1 MPVPPYVGVDHRLG
15 GAKFEVMGITV
26 KR

>member
-1 MPVPPYVGVDHRLG
+1 MPAPPYVGVDHRLG
-15 GAKFEVMGITV
+15 GAKFEVMGIAV

>member
-1 MPVPPYVGVDHRLG
+1 MPARTYFGVDHRLG
-15 GAKFEVMGITV
+15 GAKFEVMGIAV